1 MTEPAPPAEPPTPL
15 EITLAEIE
23 RHADAAGWDHPP
35 QLFALVDTSEL
46 LSREP
51 QLANQVGVAPDDVP
65 AGLFT
70 PVEQEALPDGP
81 LDETLGHI
89 MWPAGVRGCALVHEV
104 LVLPPQAE
112 ADRPE
117 LADPEE
123 YARAHPERR
132 EVRLAVAVLADG
144 TTASAVRLRGA
155 PERDDEL
162 LLGTDLAPNLTE
174 ALLATLR

>member
-1 MTEPAPPAEPPTPL
+1 MGAMTAAAQPPTPL

-23 RHADAAGWDHPP
+23 RHADAAGWDRPP
-35 QLFALVDTSEL
+35 ALFALVDTSEL
-46 LSREP
+46 LTREP
-51 QLANQVGVAPDDVP
+51 QLADQVGVTADEVP

-81 LDETLGHI
+81 LDETLAHI
-89 MWPAGVRGCALVHEV
+89 MWPEGVRGCALVHEV
-104 LVLPPQAE
+104 LVLPPAAE
-112 ADRPE
+112 AQRPE
-117 LADPEE
+117 LADPEQ
-123 YARAHPERR
+123 YAWTHPERR
-132 EVRLAVAVLADG
+132 EVRLAFAVLADG

-155 PERDDEL
+155 AERDDEL